1 MAKYC
6 ANCGTEIKEGTTK
19 CPKCSKSFETEKKE
33 TNTMAIV
40 GIICSFLLPLLGLI
54 FSIVGLKKS
63 KELNDGKEVAI
74 IGIVISS
81 ILMFIRLIVMILL
94 FLFAVGIAAN
104 GDKIE
109 GAIEDA
115 TQDVPGII
123 ERYNF
128 ESFDFD

>member
-6 ANCGTEIKEGTTK
+6 ANCGTEITEGTTK
-19 CPKCSKSFETEKKE
+19 CPKCSKYFGTEKKE
-33 TNTMAIV
+33 TNAMAIV

-63 KELNDGKEVAI
+63 KEINDGKEVAI

-81 ILMFIRLIVMILL
+81 ILMFVRLIAIVCLI
-94 FLFAVGIAAN
+94 LFAVGMAAN
-104 GDKIE
+104 SDKIE
-109 GAIEDA
+109 GIIEDA

-123 ERYNF
+123 EHYNI
-128 ESFDFD
+128 ESYDFD